1 MKQANYFFFSLIP
14 HVFESKLCV
23 CSNVAKISRASK
35 PDKKISADITG
46 KLKPKEHVDDHR
58 KEDETGNLDWRAL
71 MINSP
76 CVCTDF
82 APVLN

>member
-1 MKQANYFFFSLIP
+1 M
-14 HVFESKLCV
+14 FESKFWVGV
-23 CSNVAKISRASK
+23 CSNVAKNKQGLK
-35 PDKKISADITG
+35 PDKKIRVDITG
-46 KLKPKEHVDDHR
+46 KLQPKKHVDDHR